1 MSQNANVCKYSQ
13 RIWQDK
19 QSLARDKEDRGEVNI
34 NIVHS
39 LPRQQQNKEGD
50 QHIPATQ
57 YHLSQH

>member
-1 MSQNANVCKYSQ
+1 MSQNANVYTYSQ
-13 RIWQDK
+13 HIWQGK

-39 LPRQQQNKEGD
+39 LPRQQQNKDGD

-57 YHLSQH
+57 HHLSQH